1 MCAEDGQLH
10 ELDLLVCATSF
21 KADAFMRPMG
31 IVGVTLADA
40 WDPRPNAYRPP
51 LTPRRPDRRIPW

>member
-1 MCAEDGQLH
+1 VRGAGGVCAEDGQLH

-21 KADAFMRPMG
+21 RADAFMRPMG

-40 WDPRPNAYRPP
+40 WAPARMP
-51 LTPRRPDRRIPW
+51 TDRR